1 MIFFSCWCKIHS
13 PVHFN
18 LTIFFFRFEEMKAQK
33 RNEDKTRS
41 DALLLLLSFKS
52 LNSHTQKGGIAL
64 TMDTFASK
72 QEAKRGQIPS
82 MHFKALTQSLFL
94 YEKMSHYIKYVRI
107 HSHFGCFR
115 RLLPSLV
122 NRSIVEK
129 LWLFCQC
136 NLYFM
141 AQCLK
146 VT

>member
-1 MIFFSCWCKIHS
+1 MHL
-13 PVHFN
+13 PFN
-18 LTIFFFRFEEMKAQK
+18 LNFCDFFFFLLVQNPFSSSFQFDNFSFRFEEMKAQK

-94 YEKMSHYIKYVRI
+94 AERNVSLHKVR
-107 HSHFGCFR
+107 
-115 RLLPSLV
+115 
-122 NRSIVEK
+122 
-129 LWLFCQC
+129 
-136 NLYFM
+136 
-141 AQCLK
+141 
-146 VT
+146 